1 VILKYQPHSIQG
13 KLPIRAATPVLIHR
27 NGLDIPAAIRLT
39 DGKIAVGSCIRC
51 PFPPCQKYDTNE
63 VSNDYFKSFPA
74 DTSAKVCPTD
84 AIQIDYKSGAPIIS
98 LDKCISCGLCV
109 SRCPVQAITLTGH
122 GAKVND
128 TENELFRLTGRA
140 VDSAAVAAILQS
152 FHSSPKDGVI
162 AECDE
167 QFAAQVYELVT
178 TVGLGSHTQ
187 FPNILARNLM
197 IALSVPCHVRRLGDT
212 NMRIDGIFKSAGD
225 RIGVAEIE
233 FSEEAVMD
241 SPRDILDDC
250 AVLNARHAM
259 PLQRIDPLIV
269 SLRFPNKRSEY
280 WRVIQ
285 DIGTVLNVKIASITI
300 GALLLLLW
308 SNHTLNKNPWKWFY
322 ADTETPTIEPALE
335 RILGSKPCPA
345 GAYLGWYGP
354 IK

>member
-1 VILKYQPHSIQG
+1 VILKYQPYSIEG
-13 KLPIRAATPVLIHR
+13 KLPLKTTVPTFIHK
-27 NGLDIPAAIRLT
+27 NGLDVPASIRLT
-39 DGKIAVGSCIRC
+39 DGKIAFGSCIRC
-51 PFPPCQKYDTNE
+51 PSSPCQKFNE
-63 VSNDYFKSFPA
+63 NDVSNNYFKSFPS
-74 DTSAKVCPTD
+74 DTSIKVCPTD
-84 AIQIDYKSGAPIIS
+84 AIQIDFKTGAPVIS

-109 SRCPVQAITLTGH
+109 SRCPIQAITLTRN

-128 TENELFRLTGRA
+128 TENEVFRLTGRG
-140 VDSAAVAAILQS
+140 VDSAAVAAVIHS
-152 FHSSPKDGVI
+152 FRSLPEDGVI

-167 QFAAQVYELVT
+167 QFAIHVYDLVST
-178 TVGLGSHTQ
+178 IGIGSHTQ
-187 FPNILARNLM
+187 FPNILTRNIM
-197 IALSVPCHVRRLGDT
+197 IALSVPFQIRRLGDT
-212 NMRIDGIFKSAGD
+212 NMRIDGIFKSGGD

-250 AVLNARHAM
+250 AVLNARHAV

-285 DIGTVLNVKIASITI
+285 DIRTVLNVRIASITI
-300 GALLLLLW
+300 GAMLLLLW
-308 SNHTLNKNPWKWFY
+308 SNHTLNENPWKYFY

-335 RILGSKPCPA
+335 RILGSKPCIA
-345 GAYLGWYGP
+345 GAYLGWYGS